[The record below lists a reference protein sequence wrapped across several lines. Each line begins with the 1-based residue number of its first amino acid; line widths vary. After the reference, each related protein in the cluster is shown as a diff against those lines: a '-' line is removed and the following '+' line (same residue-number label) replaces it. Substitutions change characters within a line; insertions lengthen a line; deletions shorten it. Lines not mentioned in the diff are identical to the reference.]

1 MPPHRAAGRAA
12 GAGKNTERV
21 GMKTTLMALSILA
34 GVLAVSSPVLAH
46 HGNAAYDG
54 SVTTLKEATVTKL
67 LWANPHT
74 ILEFDVKGENGQ
86 PVHWAA
92 ELGSPSALGLIGWTK
107 TSVSPGDMITVYV
120 HQAKTKNPVGRID
133 HIVLADGSSLR
144 DSGGGGGNNDV
155 DNGRGRGGRG
165 RGAEPQY

>member
-1 MPPHRAAGRAA
+1 
-12 GAGKNTERV
+12 
-21 GMKTTLMALSILA
+21 MKTTLTALSILA
-34 GVLAVSSPVLAH
+34 SVLAVSSPAFAH

-54 SVTTLKEATVTKL
+54 TVTILKDATVTKL
-67 LWANPHT
+67 SWANPHT
-74 ILEFDVKGENGQ
+74 ILEFDVKGDSGQ
-86 PVHWAA
+86 QVHWAA

-107 TSVSPGDMITVYV
+107 TSVSPGDVITVYV

-155 DNGRGRGGRG
+155 DNARGGRGGGRGGRG
-165 RGAEPQY
+165 GRGGANPY

>member
-1 MPPHRAAGRAA
+1 
-12 GAGKNTERV
+12 
-21 GMKTTLMALSILA
+21 MKTTLTALSILA
-34 GVLAVSSPVLAH
+34 SVLAVSSRVLAH

-54 SVTTLKEATVTKL
+54 TVTILKDATVTKL
-67 LWANPHT
+67 SWANPHT
-74 ILEFDVKGENGQ
+74 IIEFDAKGENGQ

-92 ELGSPSALGLIGWTK
+92 ELGSPSALSVIGWTK
-107 TSVSPGDMITVYV
+107 TSVSPGDVITVYV
-120 HQAKTKNPVGRID
+120 HQAKSKNPVGRID

-165 RGAEPQY
+165 RGGRGGDAPQY

>member
-1 MPPHRAAGRAA
+1 
-12 GAGKNTERV
+12 
-21 GMKTTLMALSILA
+21 MKTTLTALSILA
-34 GVLAVSSPVLAH
+34 SVLAVSSPVLAH

-54 SVTTLKEATVTKL
+54 TVTIVKDATVTKL
-67 LWANPHT
+67 SWANPHT
-74 ILEFDVKGENGQ
+74 IIEFDAKGENGQ
-86 PVHWAA
+86 PQHWAA

-107 TSVSPGDMITVYV
+107 TSVSPGDVITVYV
-120 HQAKTKNPVGRID
+120 HQAKSKNPVGRID

-165 RGAEPQY
+165 RGGRGGADPY